1 MNSPINRL
9 IMFRYLY
16 ISLLL
21 LLLTNSCSFQ
31 NSGQQN
37 FQNKSEVTNSIAAK
51 KIQLEGVGN
60 LYQVSEELYR
70 SEQPNKKG
78 FANLK
83 KMGIQSVLNL
93 RKYHTD
99 NDEAAGL
106 NLNLYTYKMS
116 AGNITEEDID
126 KCIRIIRM
134 APKPILIHCM
144 HGSDRTGTIVAAYR
158 IMEQNWSVDDAIAEL
173 QEKQYGYH
181 KYTYPYIPKLL
192 KNIDWEKLK
201 SNQ

>member
-1 MNSPINRL
+1 MV
-9 IMFRYLY
+9 RYLY

-21 LLLTNSCSFQ
+21 LLLTNSCSVQ
-31 NSGQQN
+31 NSEHPKIQN
-37 FQNKSEVTNSIAAK
+37 QSGVTNAVVAK
-51 KIQLEGVGN
+51 KIQLKGVGN

-70 SEQPNKKG
+70 SEQPDKKG

-83 KMGIQSVLNL
+83 KLGIQSVLNL

-99 NDEAAGL
+99 DDEAKGL
-106 NLNLYTYKMS
+106 NLNLYSYKMS
-116 AGNITEEDID
+116 AGNITEEDIE

-158 IMEQNWSVDDAIAEL
+158 IVEQNWSVDDAIAEL
-173 QEKQYGYH
+173 KEKQFGYH
-181 KYTYPYIPKLL
+181 EVVYPYIPKLL
-192 KNIDWEKLK
+192 KSIDWEKLK
-201 SNQ
+201 SNL

>member
-1 MNSPINRL
+1 MV
-9 IMFRYLY
+9 RYLY

-31 NSGQQN
+31 NLEHPKIQNQSG
-37 FQNKSEVTNSIAAK
+37 VTNAVVAK
-51 KIQLEGVGN
+51 KIQLKGVGN

-83 KMGIQSVLNL
+83 KLGIQSVLNL

-99 NDEAAGL
+99 DDEAKGL
-106 NLNLYTYKMS
+106 NLNLYSYKMS
-116 AGNITEEDID
+116 AGNITEEDIE

-158 IMEQNWSVDDAIAEL
+158 IVEQNWSVDDAIAEL
-173 QEKQYGYH
+173 QEKQFGYH
-181 KYTYPYIPKLL
+181 EVVYPYIPKLL
-192 KNIDWEKLK
+192 KSIDWEKFK
-201 SNQ
+201 SNL